1 MSGRADARTAR
12 ELAQWRRQSERLA
25 LLLRAEPSRAA
36 IKGQAFA
43 LQRQCERLAADLR
56 HLGAA
61 GHERPAV
68 PVTHREA

>member
-25 LLLRAEPSRAA
+25 LLLRAEPSRTA

-43 LQRQCERLAADLR
+43 LQRQCERRAADLR
-56 HLGAA
+56 HLGTA
-61 GHERPAV
+61 GHERPVV

>member
-12 ELAQWRRQSERLA
+12 ELAQWRRQSERPA
-25 LLLRAEPSRAA
+25 LLLQAEPTRAA

-43 LQRQCERLAADLR
+43 LQRQCERLAAEFR
-56 HLGAA
+56 HLGTE

-68 PVTHREA
+68 PVIHREG

>member
-25 LLLRAEPSRAA
+25 LLLQAEPTRAA

-43 LQRQCERLAADLR
+43 LQRQCEHLAAEFR
-56 HLGAA
+56 HLGAE

-68 PVTHREA
+68 PVIHREG